1 MALFNWLKKNKDK
14 NDQVKVTKIKE
25 ESVQEGAMAAGNPT
39 AAAKTLARMMDQKK
53 SPTKILVVEEGT
65 YSRPMISYALKMAQR
80 LDCEIVALDV
90 TAEPLRHSGE
100 RQEQEMARFFDKA
113 EHNVAA
119 FLEEAGEMGIKID
132 HVMKI
137 GDRERVISELSAED
151 AGIRYVLT
159 EPDPAMVAAAEG
171 QVQIP
176 VFDLAC
182 SRL

>member
-1 MALFNWLKKNKDK
+1 MALFDWLKKNKSK
-14 NDQVKVTKIKE
+14 NDQVKVTKVKE
-25 ESVQEGAMAAGNPT
+25 DSVQQGAMAAGNPT
-39 AAAKTLARMMDQKK
+39 AAARTLSRMMDQKK
-53 SPTKILVVEEGT
+53 SPTKILVVEEGS
-65 YSRPMISYALKMAQR
+65 YSRPMINYALKMAQR

-90 TAEPLRHSGE
+90 TAEPLQHTGE
-100 RQEQEMARFFDKA
+100 RQEQQMARFFDTA
-113 EHNVAA
+113 ERNVSS

-137 GDRERVISELSAED
+137 GERERVISELSAKD
-151 AGIRYVLT
+151 AGIRYVLS